1 MIKTILLASLIA
13 SCTAASAFEGKC
25 TTSDLWRGPD
35 KTKHAIAGAAI
46 GAAVTAAT
54 EKPLYGAIAATGV
67 GLAKELIDRRYPNHT
82 CSFQDFAVTAAAG
95 VAGAYGTAWL
105 ILPRRNGVQVA
116 YVARF

>member
-13 SCTAASAFEGKC
+13 SSAAASAFEGKC

-54 EKPLYGAIAATGV
+54 EKPLSTRALHGRRRA
-67 GLAKELIDRRYPNHT
+67 LASTSVRRG
-82 CSFQDFAVTAAAG
+82 C
-95 VAGAYGTAWL
+95 
-105 ILPRRNGVQVA
+105 
-116 YVARF
+116 